1 MSKDEIETEQPNK
14 IINIVIEILN
24 FNKKIQSGK
33 GLKILGPDQII
44 DII

>member
-1 MSKDEIETEQPNK
+1 MCKGEIETEQPNK
-14 IINIVIEILN
+14 IINIVKEILN

-33 GLKILGPDQII
+33 GLKILTPDQII